1 MCARIYIGEPEH
13 KNVISTKCRIVEH
26 KRFATCKRKRGI
38 KTVLHPIRVITR
50 DRKSSG
56 MMMESSSYNGKGAI
70 CWNTVWKEHKQSRS
84 CSQLLWHAGRLHGH
98 RSVHQPEGEH
108 YTGHK
113 VTRRKLTQ
121 KTDADTNR
129 HAAGEDQL
137 CLLGFHQSLPGKKM
151 CLCFL
156 TAPRDLF
163 VNVTLVKSSATVSP
177 VDATFFLEQRKPA
190 GANDN
195 ITRWYLFYF
204 IFGFFFFFFGHL
216 QAKDS

>member
-1 MCARIYIGEPEH
+1 MWFQPNAAQWNI
-13 KNVISTKCRIVEH
+13 
-26 KRFATCKRKRGI
+26 KRLQHAKEEKKKGI
-38 KTVLHPIRVITR
+38 KTVLHLIRVITR

-56 MMMESSSYNGKGAI
+56 MMMESSCFNGEGAI
-70 CWNTVWKEHKQSRS
+70 WWNMVWKEHKQSRP
-84 CSQLLWHAGRLHGH
+84 CSQLLWQAARLHGH
-98 RSVHQPEGEH
+98 RSVHPPEGEH
-108 YTGHK
+108 YTGHN

-137 CLLGFHQSLPGKKM
+137 CLPGFHQSLPGKKM

-204 IFGFFFFFFGHL
+204 IFGWFLGHR
-216 QAKDS
+216 QAKDFGTPAAVFNVN